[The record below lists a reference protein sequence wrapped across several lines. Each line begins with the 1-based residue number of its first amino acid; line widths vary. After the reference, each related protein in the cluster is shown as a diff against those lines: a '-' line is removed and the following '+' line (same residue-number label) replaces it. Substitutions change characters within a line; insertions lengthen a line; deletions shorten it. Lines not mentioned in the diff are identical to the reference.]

1 MEKARATRAFII
13 VKSLR
18 CIRERYASL
27 ARPYEYNLHMPD
39 RSNQHLT
46 KFLIASVSSFFIGSV
61 HGVLQM
67 LPPIRA
73 WLDSIG
79 SPYGGPGH
87 MIDPLAHAHINLIGG
102 VIMMAMAV
110 TYYLLP
116 RFTGQEIWSRRL
128 ENVSFWMTLFG
139 VASFYISLLV
149 FGFWEGELLLDQGA
163 ESITTVHKIYVP
175 IGALSSTIMGL
186 GLWLFLANSA
196 MTIIKAKRES

>member
-1 MEKARATRAFII
+1 MADHDYK
-13 VKSLR
+13 
-18 CIRERYASL
+18 
-27 ARPYEYNLHMPD
+27 
-39 RSNQHLT
+39 HLT
-46 KFLIASVSSFFIGSV
+46 KFLGASVTCFFIGSI

-102 VIMMAMAV
+102 VMMLAMGV

-116 RFTGQEIWSRRL
+116 KFTGNEIWSRKL
-128 ENVSFWMTLFG
+128 ENTSFWLTILGVTCFYGSLMGFG
-139 VASFYISLLV
+139 I
-149 FGFWEGELLLDQGA
+149 WEGFVLLEQGA
-163 ESITTVHKIYVP
+163 ENLHEIHQIYVP
-175 IGALSSTIMGL
+175 IGAVSASIMGI

-196 MTIIKAKRES
+196 ITILRNRKK